1 MAEMRTCDLASV
13 MAECR
18 WATAARAAGLGRV
31 LLGLAEFGHGG
42 GQGDELGDER
52 DGHQRSVAGQVPG

>member
-1 MAEMRTCDLASV
+1 